1 MIVYASVVEPNNE
14 GLEEN
19 ISYTLINMEHHGTYK
34 SPILKGWLCSS
45 RSSSGV

>member
-19 ISYTLINMEHHGTYK
+19 ISYTLINHGT
-34 SPILKGWLCSS
+34 SWNLQITHFE
-45 RSSSGV
+45 RMIMF